1 MKGRA
6 SQRAKGT
13 PCQRELLYSVRVPE
27 RFTTEFLKAQGYV
40 ERYFEDQRQNPSH
53 GLIRYSGER
62 YILVRAASMSKE
74 FFDLVTSLYQDRGE
88 EEARTVAS
96 GILFDMA
103 HAIGKAD
110 AKSFSTRMGVTNSIE
125 KLSAGPVHFAYT
137 GWAFVDILPDSNPT
151 PDENYYLI
159 YDHPFSFEAHTW
171 INSGEKTDFPV
182 CVMNAGYSSGWCEE
196 SFGLPLVAVEV
207 ECQAMGDKYCRFIM
221 APPERIE
228 GYVLNY
234 SSRSKVKAAHKQ
246 RLDIPEFF
254 QRKRMEDE
262 LKRHRAHLEELVKE
276 RTEELI
282 IINQKLQREI
292 LERTQAEKALQDSE
306 TMLRAIF
313 DQTFQFVAVLSLDGR
328 VIKVNKTAM
337 DFVNTREA
345 DVCGRPFWET
355 PWWSSREDEQQR
367 LREAVQRAT
376 RGEFVRF
383 EVTHRDQSGRLMNV
397 DFSLK
402 PVRDHEGKIVLL
414 IAEGRDIS
422 ELRLA
427 MEDLRKREAELKS
440 QSKRLEDTNIAL
452 KVLLRQM
459 EEKKKEEHENILLN
473 VKQLVLP
480 YLDTLKRSPLNEEQK
495 ILLEILENNLNH
507 ITSPLISKLAS
518 SFLSLTPMEIRV
530 AQLVKDGMSN
540 KEIAGL
546 LGVSVNTIMSHR
558 YKIRE
563 KLGLK
568 NKGINL
574 RSFLLSMEE

>member
-1 MKGRA
+1 MKAQPVRMRKDGIHE
-6 SQRAKGT
+6 QG
-13 PCQRELLYSVRVPE
+13 LYSVSVPE
-27 RFTTEFLKAQGYV
+27 AFSPEFIKAQGYV
-40 ERYFEDQRQNPSH
+40 ERYFEDQRQNPCQ
-53 GLIRYSGER
+53 GLIKYSGER

-103 HAIGKAD
+103 HSIGKAD
-110 AKSFSTRMGVTNSIE
+110 ARSFSTRMGVTNSIE
-125 KLSAGPVHFAYT
+125 KLSAGPIHFAFT
-137 GWAFVDILPDSNPT
+137 GWAFVKILPESNPT
-151 PDENYYLI
+151 PDENYFLI

-171 INSGEKTDFPV
+171 INSGQKTDFPV

-207 ECQAMGDKYCRFIM
+207 ECQAMGDKHCRFIM
-221 APPERIE
+221 APPEKIE
-228 GYVLNY
+228 EYVLNY
-234 SSRSKVKAAHKQ
+234 SSRAKANRVRRP

-262 LKRHRAHLEELVKE
+262 LKRHRDHLEELVKE

-282 IINQKLQREI
+282 AINQKLQREI
-292 LERTQAEKALQDSE
+292 LERTQAEKALQESE

-328 VIKVNKTAM
+328 VIKVNRTAM
-337 DFVNTREA
+337 DFVKTNEEEVR
-345 DVCGRPFWET
+345 GKPFWDT

-367 LREAVQRAT
+367 LKDAVRRAAK
-376 RGEFVRF
+376 GELVRF
-383 EVTHRDQSGRLMNV
+383 EVTHRDPGGRVMNV

-402 PVRDHEGKIVLL
+402 PVKDQEGRIVLL
-414 IAEGRDIS
+414 IAEGRDVS
-422 ELRLA
+422 ELKLA
-427 MEDLRKREAELKS
+427 VEDLRKREAELKS
-440 QSKRLEDTNIAL
+440 QSKRLEEANIAL
-452 KVLLRQM
+452 KVVLKQM
-459 EEKKKEEHENILLN
+459 EEKKKEEHENILSN

-480 YLDTLKRSPLNEEQK
+480 YLDTLKRSPLSKEQR

-507 ITSPLISKLAS
+507 ITSPLISKLSS

-530 AQLVKDGMSN
+530 AQLVKDGMRN
-540 KEIAGL
+540 KEMADL